1 MLSYKDRNFSHIVC
15 RFSVLLGMILSS
27 CTGVGPMV
35 LPPDRYGLNQSLQ
48 TSDSQQLLL
57 NIVRARYSDSP
68 YFLGI
73 SAITSVFNFNV
84 SNSTTLDYNKTIDG
98 NLSFNSLTSLRN
110 FSNTVTKLFDF
121 SVAPGSSYSQTPTI
135 SYSPLQGEVFTKQ
148 LLTPIS
154 LDQYF
159 MLTSTAWSAERVMR
173 LTLQSLSDLD
183 NSTGHTYGANH
194 RPEYQ
199 EFNRLAR
206 LIDEAQQQKIISF
219 TIEKID
225 EYFSLNLIFNP
236 DKLHTPEAKQLL
248 AYLKKNPNSKDVTF
262 VARNLLSKLKGK
274 GGNSYSPI
282 MTRSVM
288 GMLIYLSRGVQVPQ
302 EDIVN
307 HRVETHRL
315 ADGTLFDWTEVTRGM
330 ICVKSSKTHPLH
342 AVVAVHYRNRW
353 FYIDDNDVDSKQTFA
368 LLEEIFALRAGT
380 VQNVQPPLLSLRI

>member
-1 MLSYKDRNFSHIVC
+1 M
-15 RFSVLLGMILSS
+15 
-27 CTGVGPMV
+27 
-35 LPPDRYGLNQSLQ
+35 
-48 TSDSQQLLL
+48 
-57 NIVRARYSDSP
+57 
-68 YFLGI
+68 
-73 SAITSVFNFNV
+73 
-84 SNSTTLDYNKTIDG
+84 
-98 NLSFNSLTSLRN
+98 
-110 FSNTVTKLFDF
+110 TKLFDF